1 MKSEYFI
8 IYVHRLK
15 GLEHLRRRPCSTVGS
30 TLGST
35 ACQAAEDP
43 ASLFPKTPFSF
54 DSFDIP
60 CKKFA
65 AIEMYNVIC
74 AEALLEQNS
83 NNNN

>member
-1 MKSEYFI
+1 MGLAPKPQNPKEVKSEYFI

-15 GLEHLRRRPCSTVGS
+15 GLEHLRRRPCSTVGG
-30 TLGST
+30 TLVL
-35 ACQAAEDP
+35 EH
-43 ASLFPKTPFSF
+43 SF
-54 DSFDIP
+54 DSFDMP